1 MIHIGR
7 ASYRLVL
14 GPTTS
19 LQSRASNKIKLFAVL
34 NKEWALSWGT
44 FYFWLTRVEIW
55 GMDHTQGIEMWI
67 TMAGLFQFET
77 IMKVHGEKAGIWKT
91 HIIISLLLTGS

>member
-1 MIHIGR
+1 
-7 ASYRLVL
+7 
-14 GPTTS
+14 
-19 LQSRASNKIKLFAVL
+19 
-34 NKEWALSWGT
+34 
-44 FYFWLTRVEIW
+44 
-55 GMDHTQGIEMWI
+55 MWI